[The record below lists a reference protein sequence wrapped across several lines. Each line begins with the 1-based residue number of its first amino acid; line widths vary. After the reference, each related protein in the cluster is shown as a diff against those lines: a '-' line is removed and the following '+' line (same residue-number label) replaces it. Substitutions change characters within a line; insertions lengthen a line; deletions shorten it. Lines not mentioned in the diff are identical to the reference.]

1 MTDLPPEN
9 APPPVA
15 APDNNRLPKPVRILL
30 KLVMWL
36 GVFATIFWI
45 GMSIL
50 LHIYLRAPFEMYA
63 AGFFQQPVRIFGGV
77 RLGTDLAKPS
87 VVVSDIVVGADPN
100 DVKTASVILGRFEA
114 GLPWQKIPE
123 GTEATISYFVKAE
136 NLRVEGKNYGDYEI
150 PFTALPNGD
159 AEIRGL
165 HGKIDDAEI
174 TGDIFKSGQG
184 LRANLAASGVDYG
197 QIAEGGKGGKMTG
210 TLELVAHVE
219 EQVPM
224 VLATT
229 TGRATFLGG
238 QGAIAGNALK
248 FWGGDVFN
256 AVSAKETTINCVGA
270 DFVVEKGIAKS
281 KSVVIDTED
290 ATIYGEGEIDFVS
303 QLINMRFTPAPKKA
317 TLLTITTPVRMVGPF
332 DNMAVSPEAA
342 TIGEFFTGGT
352 GEKPP
357 PLAPADAGANAC
369 EIFVAGRK

>member
-1 MTDLPPEN
+1 MTETET
-9 APPPVA
+9 PPPVA
-15 APDNNRLPKPVRILL
+15 TPDNNRLPKPVRIVL
-30 KLVMWL
+30 KLIMWF
-36 GVFATIFWI
+36 GVFATIFWV

-87 VVVSDIVVGADPN
+87 VVVSDIVVGQNPN
-100 DVKTASVILGRFEA
+100 DVKTASIILGRFEA

-123 GTEATISYFVKAE
+123 GKESTISYFVKAE
-136 NLRVEGKNYGDYEI
+136 GLRVDGKNYGDYEI

-165 HGKIDDAEI
+165 HGQIDSAEI
-174 TGDIFKSGQG
+174 TGDIFKSGEG

-197 QIAEGGKGGKMTG
+197 QIAEGGKGGQMTAAV
-210 TLELVAHVE
+210 ELVAHVE

-229 TGRATFLGG
+229 AGRATFLGG

-256 AVSAKETTINCVGA
+256 AMGAKETAINCVGA
-270 DFVVEKGIAKS
+270 DFIVEKGIAKS

-317 TLLTITTPVRMVGPF
+317 TLLTITTPVLMVGPF
-332 DNMAVSPEAA
+332 ENMAVSPQAT

-352 GEKPP
+352 GDKPS

-369 EIFVAGRK
+369 EVYIAGRK